1 MKKYFILFF
10 TFLSAALWALE
21 VFPAGKKYFYRT
33 GEDIVFQI
41 NLDKGREN
49 ARFSIRI
56 AGYEELNRTFTASA
70 DDKGAYQLRFQAE
83 KPGFVFVEVKDNSKT
98 AVAGAAVEPEKITAG
113 RPCPPAFD
121 TYWDNAKKELEL
133 MPLVYDIQEM
143 PNATEGYRAF
153 EVKVDMGGEGRDL
166 FAVLTMPADAQPGR
180 LAAEALFHGANTDK
194 VSPVCRPETMVLSV
208 NPMSVKHDGPMRT
221 TTGKGK
227 KFHGYY
233 HWGVDDLEKNYFP
246 NMFKRTFR
254 ALQFLKSLPEWDHRT
269 LIVRGTSQ
277 GGGQALAA
285 AGLDPQVTLCIA
297 IVPAL
302 CDHGMA
308 AEAVLQALFVVV
320 AEVDD
325 AVVGFHHL
333 QRVLDGVAGGTA
345 AVVSIQEVGIP
356 GLDGLGFDV
365 AGRGVQ
371 RALVV
376 RGSLYADAI
385 GQLTDFGRVLF
396 ISLSV
401 LFPGGSL
408 AYCSLRK
415 GFGKGRGNQYKHQHG
430 SECDNSHGLSHRHT
444 PFQKNTCFFLSGL
457 I

>member
-143 PNATEGYRAF
+143 PNAPEGYRAF

-302 CDHGMA
+302 CDHGGNHAGRVSGWPRYFATQAYRENPDKA
-308 AEAVLQALFVVV
+308 AAVADMIDAAFFARRIHNSRVFVTAGFVDRTCVPDSVYAAFNAIASKNKEIYNDFLQAHSISK
-320 AEVDD
+320 D
-325 AVVGFHHL
+325 A
-333 QRVLDGVAGGTA
+333 QKK
-345 AVVSIQEVGIP
+345 
-356 GLDGLGFDV
+356 
-365 AGRGVQ
+365 
-371 RALVV
+371 
-376 RGSLYADAI
+376 YAQI
-385 GQLTDFGRVLF
+385 ITDH
-396 ISLSV
+396 IS
-401 LFPGGSL
+401 
-408 AYCSLRK
+408 
-415 GFGKGRGNQYKHQHG
+415 
-430 SECDNSHGLSHRHT
+430 
-444 PFQKNTCFFLSGL
+444 KNHEIFK
-457 I
+457 

>member
-1 MKKYFILFF
+1 
-10 TFLSAALWALE
+10 
-21 VFPAGKKYFYRT
+21 
-33 GEDIVFQI
+33 
-41 NLDKGREN
+41 
-49 ARFSIRI
+49 
-56 AGYEELNRTFTASA
+56 
-70 DDKGAYQLRFQAE
+70 
-83 KPGFVFVEVKDNSKT
+83 
-98 AVAGAAVEPEKITAG
+98 
-113 RPCPPAFD
+113 
-121 TYWDNAKKELEL
+121 

-143 PNATEGYRAF
+143 PNAPEGYRAF

-302 CDHGMA
+302 CDHGGNHAGRVSGWPRYFATQAYRENPDKA
-308 AEAVLQALFVVV
+308 AAVADMIDAAFFARRIHNSRVFVTAGFVDRTCVPDSVYAAFNAIASKNKEIYNDFLQAHSISK
-320 AEVDD
+320 D
-325 AVVGFHHL
+325 A
-333 QRVLDGVAGGTA
+333 QKK
-345 AVVSIQEVGIP
+345 
-356 GLDGLGFDV
+356 
-365 AGRGVQ
+365 
-371 RALVV
+371 
-376 RGSLYADAI
+376 YAQI
-385 GQLTDFGRVLF
+385 ITDH
-396 ISLSV
+396 IS
-401 LFPGGSL
+401 
-408 AYCSLRK
+408 
-415 GFGKGRGNQYKHQHG
+415 
-430 SECDNSHGLSHRHT
+430 
-444 PFQKNTCFFLSGL
+444 KNHEIFK
-457 I
+457 